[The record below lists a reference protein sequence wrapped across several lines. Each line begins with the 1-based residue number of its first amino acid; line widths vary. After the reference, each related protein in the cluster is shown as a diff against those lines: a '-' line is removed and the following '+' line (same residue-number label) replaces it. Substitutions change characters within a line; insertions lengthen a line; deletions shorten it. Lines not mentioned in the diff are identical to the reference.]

1 MVKAIKWPFERRQKR
16 KKKKKK
22 KPEGTKYK
30 QQRAIIGKGA
40 SVF

>member
-22 KPEGTKYK
+22 NLRELNTNSRGP
-30 QQRAIIGKGA
+30 
-40 SVF
+40 